1 MMKMFLISFFTM
13 LKVRQLHVLNQSLL
27 LLNNQELVSGPLKMI
42 VAEFNFWVD
51 KYGHQ
56 TY

>member
-1 MMKMFLISFFTM
+1 MS
-13 LKVRQLHVLNQSLL
+13 VRGIVEAYEKEIEEYV
-27 LLNNQELVSGPLKMI
+27 LNNQELVSGPLKMI

>member
-1 MMKMFLISFFTM
+1 MQPVKKFGFEAYEKEIEEY
-13 LKVRQLHVLNQSLL
+13 V
-27 LLNNQELVSGPLKMI
+27 LNNQELVSGPLKMI